1 MVDFPQETKK
11 ERNRRLLLWDREM
24 QAGKTKIRR
33 PRRMRR
39 NTKEVVE
46 LQLSGR
52 EHTTDKGSSSISK
65 VREEKVDDGT
75 GMAKIM
81 TVVQG
86 GEVER
91 FLRRKLKL
99 SCGAGR
105 TRRMTRKMIRKVKKV
120 RQESIRNVRWFGQYD
135 KAGQIFAYIIGVYSC
150 SAFRYALFGSNKRF
164 KPGD

>member
-1 MVDFPQETKK
+1 M
-11 ERNRRLLLWDREM
+11 
-24 QAGKTKIRR
+24 
-33 PRRMRR
+33 
-39 NTKEVVE
+39 
-46 LQLSGR
+46 SGR

-99 SCGAGR
+99 SFL
-105 TRRMTRKMIRKVKKV
+105 RRKIRGSCRIGGIMRRIRKRGRKKKRKRIRWRGWKVV
-120 RQESIRNVRWFGQYD
+120 RKNFTRVIKW
-135 KAGQIFAYIIGVYSC
+135 YSC
-150 SAFRYALFGSNKRF
+150 SAVRYARF
-164 KPGD
+164 KSNRRYKPED